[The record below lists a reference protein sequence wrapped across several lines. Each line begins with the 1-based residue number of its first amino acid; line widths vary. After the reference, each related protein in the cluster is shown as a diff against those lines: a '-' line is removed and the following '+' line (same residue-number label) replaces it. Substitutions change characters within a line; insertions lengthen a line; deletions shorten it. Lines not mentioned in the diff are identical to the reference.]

1 MKIKNLF
8 FEWLENLTEKTIA
21 YFDKFEISQQSNYD
35 IQEIFES
42 QSLQVCEEMCETED
56 ITLMNC
62 QTKLTCILCQQ

>member
-8 FEWLENLTEKTIA
+8 FEWLENLTEQTIA
-21 YFDKFEISQQSNYD
+21 NFGKFEISQQSNYD
-35 IQEIFES
+35 MQEIFES

>member
-8 FEWLENLTEKTIA
+8 FEWLENLTEQTIA
-21 YFDKFEISQQSNYD
+21 NFDKFEISQQSNYD
-35 IQEIFES
+35 MQEIFES

>member
-8 FEWLENLTEKTIA
+8 FEWLENLTEQTIA
-21 YFDKFEISQQSNYD
+21 NFDKFEISQQSNYD
-35 IQEIFES
+35 MQEIFES

-56 ITLMNC
+56 ITLINS

>member
-21 YFDKFEISQQSNYD
+21 NFDKFEISQQSNYD
-35 IQEIFES
+35 MQEIFES

-56 ITLMNC
+56 ITFMNC

>member
-8 FEWLENLTEKTIA
+8 FEWLENLTEQTIA
-21 YFDKFEISQQSNYD
+21 NFDKFEISQQSNYEM
-35 IQEIFES
+35 QEIFES

-56 ITLMNC
+56 ITLINC

>member
-8 FEWLENLTEKTIA
+8 FEWLENLTEQTIA
-21 YFDKFEISQQSNYD
+21 NFDKFEISQQSNYD
-35 IQEIFES
+35 MQEIFES

-56 ITLMNC
+56 ITLINC

>member
-8 FEWLENLTEKTIA
+8 FEWLENLTEQTIA
-21 YFDKFEISQQSNYD
+21 NFDKFEISQQSNYD
-35 IQEIFES
+35 MQEIFES

-56 ITLMNC
+56 ITPMNC

>member
-8 FEWLENLTEKTIA
+8 FEWLENLTEQTIA
-21 YFDKFEISQQSNYD
+21 NFDKFEISQQSNYD

>member
-8 FEWLENLTEKTIA
+8 FEWLENLTEQTIA
-21 YFDKFEISQQSNYD
+21 NFDKFEISQQSNYGM
-35 IQEIFES
+35 QEIFES